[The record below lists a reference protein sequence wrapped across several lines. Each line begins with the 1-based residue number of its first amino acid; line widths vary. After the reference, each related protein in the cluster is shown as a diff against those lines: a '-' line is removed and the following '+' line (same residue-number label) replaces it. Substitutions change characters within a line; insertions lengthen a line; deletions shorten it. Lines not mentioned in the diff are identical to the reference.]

1 MAIKDEA
8 DLIANGITSV
18 KLIAEGGSYPRLL
31 IQLKDGEVLRKEIEG
46 NFGNLSKDELD
57 LIVEK
62 MMDKRK
68 RREKILK
75 IQNKL

>member
-1 MAIKDEA
+1 MAIKDEN
-8 DLIANGITSV
+8 DLISNGITSV
-18 KLIAEGGSYPRLL
+18 KLISEGGSYPRLL

-75 IQNKL
+75 IQSKL